1 MAHVIKQRPEQNKT
15 REPSAEPLCEYR
27 ASDRL
32 RHESLRFVFAPENE
46 SGRTNHQNRRAVPH
60 EADKIRRADNPC
72 HRSAQ
77 NRERGE
83 RLRVDSSVMRHRF
96 AVHEQVFFFF
106 FFQRF
111 SRGGCV
117 GVKVFEITIRVM
129 RAPSRRVLSRG
140 GHVTFRRRLRR
151 FSKLCLGKNKRERQ
165 REGNTQNKKDIHT
178 RNAETTLKGIIW
190 GGRQVMNGNLPLS
203 LSVRVEKP

>member
-151 FSKLCLGKNKRERQ
+151 FSKLCLGKNKREA
-165 REGNTQNKKDIHT
+165 EGGKHTKQKGYTHTQCGNDV
-178 RNAETTLKGIIW
+178 KGNNL
-190 GGRQVMNGNLPLS
+190 GRKTSDERKSSSLS
-203 LSVRVEKP
+203 LS

>member
-60 EADKIRRADNPC
+60 EADEIRRADNPC

-117 GVKVFEITIRVM
+117 VVKVFEITIRV
-129 RAPSRRVLSRG
+129 RAPSRRVSRG
-140 GHVTFRRRLRR
+140 GHVTFRRRCPGQS
-151 FSKLCLGKNKRERQ
+151 FVWENKKERQ
-165 REGNTQNKKDIHT
+165 REGNTQNKKDIYT
-178 RNAETTLKGIIW
+178 QCGNDVGNNL
-190 GGRQVMNGNLPLS
+190 GR
-203 LSVRVEKP
+203 KT

>member
-60 EADKIRRADNPC
+60 EADEIRRADNPC

-117 GVKVFEITIRVM
+117 VVVFEIATIMIRV
-129 RAPSRRVLSRG
+129 RAPSRRVSRG
-140 GHVTFRRRLRR
+140 GHVTFPDDVRPR
-151 FSKLCLGKNKRERQ
+151 SGKKWR
-165 REGNTQNKKDIHT
+165 GNKKD
-178 RNAETTLKGIIW
+178 KS
-190 GGRQVMNGNLPLS
+190 GNDGKERGPLLPNTK
-203 LSVRVEKP
+203 E

>member
-60 EADKIRRADNPC
+60 EADEIRRADNPC

-117 GVKVFEITIRVM
+117 VVKVFEITIRV
-129 RAPSRRVLSRG
+129 RAPSRRVSRG

-151 FSKLCLGKNKRERQ
+151 FSKLCLGK
-165 REGNTQNKKDIHT
+165 
-178 RNAETTLKGIIW
+178 
-190 GGRQVMNGNLPLS
+190 
-203 LSVRVEKP
+203 